1 MLNQGDIAM
10 ESNQSK
16 AARIDPTKI
25 DLTKIDATKAA
36 ETSPAEISETKP
48 PQGKF
53 PRSGLIVLG
62 ATALV
67 VAIVVVFGIHSRVA
81 AETRLQ
87 QATFQAAIPS
97 VNIVHPQP
105 GDHAQELVLPG
116 NTQAFIDSPIYAR
129 TNGYLKQWYVDI
141 GARVSKGQLLA
152 EIETPELDQQLRQAR
167 AELATAEAN
176 VNLSQITAARDESL
190 LKTHS
195 VSTQERDNA
204 VNGYAANQA
213 TVQSNQ
219 ANVARLEQL
228 QSFEK
233 VYAPFDGIITARDTD
248 VGALIDA
255 GANAPRE
262 LFHIASINR
271 LRVYVAVPEVY
282 SLAARSG
289 APADLT
295 LDEFPGETFHGT
307 LVRNSDSIDLASRTL
322 LVEVDVDNAGGR
334 LKPGAYVQVHL
345 KMPEGTR
352 SLVVPAN
359 ALLFRR
365 EGLQVGV
372 VRDGKV
378 ELVRVTPGHDYG
390 DSMEILSGLQP
401 TDDVILSP
409 SDSLTSGSPVEISG
423 SKMEGAGE

>member
-10 ESNQSK
+10 ESNQSQ
-16 AARIDPTKI
+16 ATVS
-25 DLTKIDATKAA
+25 DATRVA
-36 ETSPAEISETKP
+36 ETSPAEVSKTKP
-48 PQGKF
+48 RQGKA
-53 PRSGLIVLG
+53 PRGGLIVLG

-67 VAIVVVFGIHSRVA
+67 VATVVVFGIHSRVA

-87 QATFQAAIPS
+87 QATDRAAVPS
-97 VNIVHPQP
+97 VNVMHPQL
-105 GDHAQELVLPG
+105 GDRAQELVLPG

-129 TNGYLKQWYVDI
+129 TNGYLKRWHVDI

-152 EIETPELDQQLRQAR
+152 EIETPELDQQLQQAR
-167 AELATAEAN
+167 ADLGTAEAN
-176 VNLSQITAARDESL
+176 LNLSQITAARDENL
-190 LKTHS
+190 LKTNS

-204 VNGYAANQA
+204 VNGNAANQA

-228 QSFEK
+228 QSYEK
-233 VYAPFDGIITARDTD
+233 VYAPFDGIITARETD
-248 VGALIDA
+248 IGALIDA

-262 LFHIASINR
+262 LFHIASITK

-282 SLAARSG
+282 SAAAQSG

-295 LDEFPGETFHGT
+295 LDEYPGETFHGT
-307 LVRNSDSIDLASRTL
+307 LVRNSDAIDPASRTL
-322 LVEVDVDNAGGR
+322 LVEVDVENAGGR

-372 VRDGKV
+372 VRDGKA
-378 ELVRVTPGHDYG
+378 ELVRVRPGHDYG
-390 DSMEILSGLQP
+390 DSMEIVSGLEP

-409 SDSLTSGSPVEISG
+409 SDSLTSGTPVQISG
-423 SKMEGAGE
+423 SKKEGVGE